1 MKHSETPV
9 ISHFQWA
16 NQGHQLFFCRI
27 CWAFFFFLIFVL
39 LPKDLN
45 TGETLYDID
54 FDEKDP
60 NHGFIV
66 GARALFY
73 ETKDGGNRWVSR
85 SFANLGKGEDIS
97 DSTKS

>member
-1 MKHSETPV
+1 MGKKSGTP
-9 ISHFQWA
+9 S
-16 NQGHQLFFCRI
+16 LFCKI
-27 CWAFFFFLIFVL
+27 CWALFLMFVL

-97 DSTKS
+97 DSTKNLYTFL